1 MLLRAPGNIIPF
13 QRPILTRVLFF
24 SRMSSNQVVEN
35 GSKLMSSVAKFSIPF
50 SPEVPF
56 DAAERTAYWTVSR
69 VRQAF
74 LDFFIKGHKHEF
86 VPSSSTVPHDDPT
99 LLFANSGM
107 TQFKPIFLGTIDP
120 AAPFAKLKRAANSQK
135 CIRAGGKHNDLE
147 DVGKDVYHHT
157 FFEMLGNWSF
167 GDYFKAE
174 AISMAWELLTE
185 VYGIPKERLYVTYFR
200 GEPSLGL
207 PADDEAKELWRKVGV
222 AEERIIPFGMKENFW
237 EMGETGP
244 CGPCSEIHF
253 DRIGGR
259 DAAAMVNMD
268 DPDVLEIWNLV
279 FMQYNREAD
288 RSLRPLPNKHVD
300 TGAGLE
306 RVTSVLQ
313 NRRSNYDTDVFMPL
327 FDAIKTLSGTSLG
340 YTGKVGLAEDPE
352 AYDMAF
358 RVLADHIRTLTFS
371 ISDGG
376 IPSNEGRGYVLRR
389 ILRRAVRFA
398 HEKLHAPAGFF
409 ASLVDTVVERF
420 GDAFPEIKKSPQQV
434 KNLLLEEEM
443 QFRKTLERGIVQFQ
457 KFAAKAR
464 AENSNVISGPDAW
477 RLYDT
482 FGFPVDLTQLMADE
496 SGLKVDKTGYEVA
509 QEAARELSRA
519 GRNNSEQNQVVIDVH
534 LQAELESSRVP
545 TTVDEFKY
553 DRSAATVEGSIL
565 AIVNSG
571 KLVESTVEGEL
582 CGIVLDKT
590 NFYAEQGGQA
600 ADMGTLV
607 LSDESASFE
616 VLDVQVFGGYVL
628 HIGRIS
634 FGQLS
639 KGQKLI
645 AAYDETR
652 RRPLRQ
658 NHTATH
664 LLNLALRKVLDGNRK
679 DTSLEQQGSLVAHDK
694 FRFDFGFH
702 SSLSVEQ
709 VEIIEKEVKSL
720 IDGAHPVLTRIT
732 SLADAKS
739 IAGLRAVFGETYP
752 DPVRVVA
759 VGPGLTDLENV
770 IKQAASDKWMGASL
784 ELCGGTHVANSAD
797 IRDFI
802 IISEGAISKGSRR
815 VVAVTGEAAAHAR
828 ILEASLEKRLNEA
841 SSDDS
846 IRSLTKDLDEAQISA
861 VAKSR
866 LRDRLN
872 NLRKELI
879 DKEKSEKQAQAKAVT
894 DELLNKAKED
904 ESPFMIARVNVG
916 DNQKAI
922 TTALNALQA
931 LGKHAL
937 LYSVANDKV
946 FYQSMAANDIFDGK
960 ELAKV
965 FEAPINGRSGGK
977 KMSAQGSAV
986 ISSLTKNELDTKL
999 EEAEKL
1005 AVEFIK
1011 LNIKN

>member
-1 MLLRAPGNIIPF
+1 
-13 QRPILTRVLFF
+13 
-24 SRMSSNQVVEN
+24 MSSNQVVEN

-457 KFAAKAR
+457 KFP
-464 AENSNVISGPDAW
+464 IAW
-477 RLYDT
+477 
-482 FGFPVDLTQLMADE
+482 P
-496 SGLKVDKTGYEVA
+496 
-509 QEAARELSRA
+509 
-519 GRNNSEQNQVVIDVH
+519 
-534 LQAELESSRVP
+534 
-545 TTVDEFKY
+545 
-553 DRSAATVEGSIL
+553 
-565 AIVNSG
+565 
-571 KLVESTVEGEL
+571 
-582 CGIVLDKT
+582 
-590 NFYAEQGGQA
+590 
-600 ADMGTLV
+600 
-607 LSDESASFE
+607 
-616 VLDVQVFGGYVL
+616 
-628 HIGRIS
+628 
-634 FGQLS
+634 
-639 KGQKLI
+639 
-645 AAYDETR
+645 
-652 RRPLRQ
+652 
-658 NHTATH
+658 
-664 LLNLALRKVLDGNRK
+664 
-679 DTSLEQQGSLVAHDK
+679 
-694 FRFDFGFH
+694 RF
-702 SSLSVEQ
+702 
-709 VEIIEKEVKSL
+709 
-720 IDGAHPVLTRIT
+720 A
-732 SLADAKS
+732 
-739 IAGLRAVFGETYP
+739 
-752 DPVRVVA
+752 
-759 VGPGLTDLENV
+759 
-770 IKQAASDKWMGASL
+770 
-784 ELCGGTHVANSAD
+784 
-797 IRDFI
+797 
-802 IISEGAISKGSRR
+802 
-815 VVAVTGEAAAHAR
+815 
-828 ILEASLEKRLNEA
+828 
-841 SSDDS
+841 
-846 IRSLTKDLDEAQISA
+846 
-861 VAKSR
+861 
-866 LRDRLN
+866 
-872 NLRKELI
+872 
-879 DKEKSEKQAQAKAVT
+879 
-894 DELLNKAKED
+894 
-904 ESPFMIARVNVG
+904 
-916 DNQKAI
+916 
-922 TTALNALQA
+922 
-931 LGKHAL
+931 
-937 LYSVANDKV
+937 
-946 FYQSMAANDIFDGK
+946 
-960 ELAKV
+960 
-965 FEAPINGRSGGK
+965 
-977 KMSAQGSAV
+977 
-986 ISSLTKNELDTKL
+986 
-999 EEAEKL
+999 
-1005 AVEFIK
+1005 
-1011 LNIKN
+1011 